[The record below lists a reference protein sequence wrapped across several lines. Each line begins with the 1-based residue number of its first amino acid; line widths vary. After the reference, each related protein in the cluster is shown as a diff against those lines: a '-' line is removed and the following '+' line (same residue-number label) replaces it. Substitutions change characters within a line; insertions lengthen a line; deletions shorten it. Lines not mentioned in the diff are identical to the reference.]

1 MAPYVGIA
9 SILISDRASF
19 LVRKMVSKK
28 AFLEGL
34 TVRELRRLAKEY
46 GARGQLKADLVD
58 SLKKKTRGVPVE
70 ELKAKL

>member
-1 MAPYVGIA
+1 
-9 SILISDRASF
+9 
-19 LVRKMVSKK
+19 MVSKK

-34 TVRELRRLAKEY
+34 TVRELRGLAKEY
-46 GARGQLKADLVD
+46 GARGRLKADLID